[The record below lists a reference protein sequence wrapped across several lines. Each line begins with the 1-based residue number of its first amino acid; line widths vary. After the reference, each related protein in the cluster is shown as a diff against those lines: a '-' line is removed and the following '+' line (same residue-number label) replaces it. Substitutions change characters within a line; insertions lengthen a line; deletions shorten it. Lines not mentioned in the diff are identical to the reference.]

1 MSKDQSEF
9 SKSEELTALLNK
21 EGEEIIE
28 PSTIKTNNQ
37 QIDVNQI
44 YHDPSPNNFTLT
56 EDDLLNHKQPI
67 PQENTT
73 NNLIMETLNSST
85 RMNRE
90 SLVSWI
96 TKLNQETFI
105 KHYTE
110 LLTFFQNK
118 GQFFP
123 IAYYLTN
130 NDLLQDLTNFMHE
143 INPLEYEDYE
153 DCLFLIAEYFSSSK
167 NSEKTKNPQRIDVV
181 FNVIVN
187 NLCKGKLHDSWIPML
202 SITVRKLTRNQMNQ
216 AISLVNFMICYQI
229 EIFTQ
234 AINFLFEELG
244 KLLVIDELIKLFEKM
259 LVFSAKFQFHSKNSF
274 SPTRINMNSGVDYS
288 TFIIVIRILCKTSSL
303 QLAKNYYFLLKSN
316 KMIKDDSIFQ
326 IFIESCNKNNKIE
339 EIKGFYNEMLYFSL
353 KPSLT
358 TFNIIIEAFVK
369 SKNIDAAWKIYFDMI
384 QGGQEPDSFTYT
396 AIFKGIK
403 ETSHLPFLN
412 KAFDIIESFVQR
424 KEKFDI
430 IIINVLIDSCFS
442 LKELELAECLF
453 DKVVSLYFKVEPD
466 IITYNTYIKGCAQ
479 NAYYEKALE
488 AFDKIPSEVVPNDVT
503 VNTMIDICV
512 RIGNHDKK
520 QEFINLLGQY
530 EIKPDNFTYS
540 TIIKGMNKKNNT
552 LSEAFQLFET
562 AKKYSKADEILYNC
576 IMDACLRF
584 GEIDKMLDVFEE
596 MKRVFNFLNLVWD

>member
-1 MSKDQSEF
+1 MRKDQSEF
-9 SKSEELTALLNK
+9 SNGEELTTLFNK
-21 EGEEIIE
+21 EGEGTIE
-28 PSTIKTNNQ
+28 PTIIKTNNQ
-37 QIDVNQI
+37 PIDVNYI
-44 YHDPSPNNFTLT
+44 YHDPRTSNSNHTQ
-56 EDDLLNHKQPI
+56 EELLYPKLQI
-67 PQENTT
+67 SQENTT
-73 NNLIMETLNSST
+73 NNLIMETIQCST
-85 RMNRE
+85 RINRE
-90 SLVSWI
+90 SLISC
-96 TKLNQETFI
+96 LSQLDQETFT
-105 KHYTE
+105 KHYPE
-110 LLTFFQNK
+110 LLNLFHKK
-118 GQFFP
+118 GKIFP
-123 IAYYLTN
+123 LVYYLTT
-130 NDLLQDLTNFMHE
+130 NDLLQDLTKFMHE
-143 INPLEYEDYE
+143 INPLEFEDYE
-153 DCLFLIAEYFSSSK
+153 DCLFLISEYFSSSK

-181 FNVIVN
+181 FNVIIN

-216 AISLVNFMICYQI
+216 AISLINFMICYQI

-244 KLLVIDELIKLFEKM
+244 KVLVIDELIKLFEKM
-259 LVFSAKFQFHSKNSF
+259 LVFSAKFQFHSKSSF
-274 SPTRINMNSGVDYS
+274 SLTRMNLNSGVDYS

-326 IFIESCNKNNKIE
+326 IFIESCSKNNKIE
-339 EIKGFYNEMLYFSL
+339 EIKGFYNEMLYSL
-353 KPSLT
+353 RPSLT

-369 SKNIDAAWKIYFDMI
+369 SKNIDAAWKVYFDMI
-384 QGGQEPDSFTYT
+384 QGGHEPDSFTYT
-396 AIFKGIK
+396 ALFKGIK

-412 KAFDIIESFVQR
+412 KAFDIIESFVQK

-442 LKELELAECLF
+442 LKELEFAECLF
-453 DKVVSLYFKVEPD
+453 DKVISLYFNVEPD

-479 NAYYEKALE
+479 NAYFEKALE

-512 RIGNHDKK
+512 RIGNHEKK

-596 MKRVFNFLNLVWD
+596 MKRVYYSLNLVRN